1 MIKSAVILF
10 LSAFL
15 GGILAINSIDI
26 ISKNI
31 KHLLVFA
38 GSFLFSVTIIHILPE
53 IFEAGED
60 HLHVGGFILLG
71 FFFQQVLEY
80 FTDGVEHGHMHHH
93 HKGQEGHTTLKSIS
107 LMVALSVHGF
117 LEGTL
122 LAHPG
127 SVHADHTEGTLLAG
141 IIFHKIPAAL
151 ALISVLACQYKSR
164 KTQLILLTIFALASP
179 IGVFTGHFLGDFGLL
194 DSTGMVLLF
203 AFVSGNFLHIST
215 TIFLESSPGHRWS
228 SRKLIISLFG
238 AGLAVLS
245 EMIF

>member
-1 MIKSAVILF
+1 MIKSAIILF

-15 GGILAINSIDI
+15 GGILAINSVDV

-31 KHLLVFA
+31 KHVLVFA

-53 IFEAGED
+53 IFEASHD
-60 HLHVGGFILLG
+60 HLKVGGFILLG

-80 FTDGVEHGHMHHH
+80 FTNGVEHGHMHHH
-93 HKGQEGHTTLKSIS
+93 HHGEGHTTLKSIS

-122 LAHPG
+122 LAHPE
-127 SVHADHTEGTLLAG
+127 SVHANHTEGTLLAG
-141 IIFHKIPAAL
+141 IVFHKVPAAL

-164 KTQLILLTIFALASP
+164 STQLILLTIFALASP
-179 IGVFTGHFLGDFGLL
+179 AGVFAGHLLGDFGLL
-194 DSTGMVLLF
+194 DNAGMVLLF

-215 TIFLESSPGHRWS
+215 TIFLESSPGHSWS
-228 SRKLIISLFG
+228 SRKLIISLVG
-238 AGLAVLS
+238 ATLAVLS
-245 EMIF
+245 EILF